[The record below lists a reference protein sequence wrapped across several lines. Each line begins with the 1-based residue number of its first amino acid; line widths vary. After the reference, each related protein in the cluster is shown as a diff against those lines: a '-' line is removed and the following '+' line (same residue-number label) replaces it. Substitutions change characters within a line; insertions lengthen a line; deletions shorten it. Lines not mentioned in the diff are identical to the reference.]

1 MECNKRNSNIRCAIF
16 RNSTSN
22 RISNVFLNQTRT
34 FSVLTTGGGRGGAL
48 GGERGGGDYLGLKSR
63 CNDDTKIIK
72 TPTSSK
78 KLWKEFRKGLKI
90 KKVPAFQTVSE
101 DFFIKSEEILYN
113 AEKNLIELLLS
124 ESSKVIAK
132 IEVDFSNEIHK
143 LHPDD

>member
-1 MECNKRNSNIRCAIF
+1 M
-16 RNSTSN
+16 
-22 RISNVFLNQTRT
+22 
-34 FSVLTTGGGRGGAL
+34 
-48 GGERGGGDYLGLKSR
+48 GLKSR

-101 DFFIKSEEILYN
+101 DFFITSEEILYN
-113 AEKNLIELLLS
+113 VEKKLVELLLY